1 MPAVCIKSAGNC
13 VRTIMK
19 LSDKLEALK
28 EELPLDADMGQIK
41 KATFD
46 NDGIEVDIDLG
57 YTPESRM
64 GDFEVEFERTEYG
77 WQLKNIFQAP
87 LP

>member
-1 MPAVCIKSAGNC
+1 
-13 VRTIMK
+13 MK

-46 NDGIEVDIDLG
+46 NDGI
-57 YTPESRM
+57 
-64 GDFEVEFERTEYG
+64 
-77 WQLKNIFQAP
+77 
-87 LP
+87 